1 MYKLIYVCVYVTT
14 CMNSLYVCLS
24 FVWTWYMLLHYVRKP
39 HPRCACTKNGD
50 AWVITSHIKESH
62 IMFCFRLCHLL
73 QTKCILCFLSGN
85 NGWADVSMPITTVD
99 SSSDGQMMSARPSL
113 LRATVVMGVFVPS
126 LLSYH
131 YSNALVLTGR
141 LPMATVTYGS
151 FLQCLVVVV
160 HWRQQT
166 RCYNTFFNK

>member
-1 MYKLIYVCVYVTT
+1 
-14 CMNSLYVCLS
+14 
-24 FVWTWYMLLHYVRKP
+24 
-39 HPRCACTKNGD
+39 
-50 AWVITSHIKESH
+50 
-62 IMFCFRLCHLL
+62 
-73 QTKCILCFLSGN
+73 
-85 NGWADVSMPITTVD
+85 MPITTVD

-160 HWRQQT
+160 H
-166 RCYNTFFNK
+166 